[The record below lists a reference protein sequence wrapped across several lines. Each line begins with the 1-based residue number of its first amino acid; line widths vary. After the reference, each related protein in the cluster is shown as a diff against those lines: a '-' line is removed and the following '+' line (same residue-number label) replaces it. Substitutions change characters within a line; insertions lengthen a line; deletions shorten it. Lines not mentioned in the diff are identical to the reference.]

1 MVDSGPIPTDFES
14 YLRRLEKRLARLER
28 RPVTMPTADL
38 LGPGLAAQAVQI
50 MDWSSADATRNGFY
64 YTGVG
69 GINVPD
75 DTRSWTGQVIAKD
88 DGTGMQQVWSAD
100 EAEPQ
105 QWTRTYAPDGQ
116 GGLLFTEWKR
126 FLTSTGFIGTDELAP
141 SVNAA
146 ITAGGVIPDP
156 TGTSPNPTT
165 EEGPASVLIRYPALA
180 DPRWVVDLH
189 YTRNDSDTVGPATL
203 HTENIKPLTF
213 VYRDTAGTILNPD
226 DEHFFALVVRK
237 PGGGSAAA
245 SAWVEGRVGQIK
257 PENLLLLVGDLIAT
271 RLSGEVIEGVTMKGT
286 RYEIGNEGAY
296 IDDED
301 GLVFPQPDGTEIR
314 LPVDGSLATI
324 STALN
329 IAKELIL
336 TAGGN
341 VQGVLKMLGTFLLTN
356 GVPDPTGYPEIVPT
370 WPIEK
375 TITVADAP
383 LFRGLCDSPDGL
395 SWVTARRYGTAN
407 GNFYAPVLQ
416 RFSKATGALEDYAS
430 LNPPVDQVFGVTRV
444 NNLYYALVRDIDDGN
459 LWVHVYD
466 VNLTHQ
472 SSSDFPLLD
481 SSGFPVDEAD
491 KDSMIGTNHFDGT
504 LMVLIPHL
512 AGANTIYNKSTAG
525 AHVDVDSLTV
535 TSEQHAAY
543 VAAGNF
549 DYGVFRQIAGYR
561 TALGY
566 RAYSSAGGAEIP
578 ADSFSPPAGISVR
591 GGWWDG
597 TRFWSLDSLG
607 NIYKHGTSKVDRL
620 VKGAHAWVDDNATGG
635 KHTTL
640 AGPISPNV
648 TIPKRAYIKMVSPP
662 PPEADKST
670 QDAANGVQPY
680 LSLSTDTPTSQGT
693 PMLAGL
699 WSRTLDAITTGNA
712 LPVDNDFPAITGE
725 LETEAGGVWV
735 DGAGNGSVGTAGL
748 RDSVR
753 AALDGDYSA
762 GAWTAY
768 TPTFTAA
775 TTNPTLG
782 NFTREGRW
790 TRLKGKTI
798 KGTMKITCN
807 AGSGFGTGAYEFGLP
822 VPARDLDHVLVFGAQ
837 TGPTHAYIGRGET
850 ASTVRMVLTENPVNM
865 NSVNSGMASGTII
878 RIDFEYEGA

>member
-341 VQGVLKMLGTFLLTN
+341 VQGVLKMLGTLLLTN

-607 NIYKHGTSKVDRL
+607 NIYKHGTAKVDRL

-662 PPEADKST
+662 PPEADKTT
-670 QDAANGVQPY
+670 QDAANGVQQY
-680 LSLSTDTPTSQGT
+680 LSLSSDTPTASGT
-693 PMLAGL
+693 PLLNGN
-699 WSRTLDAITTGNA
+699 WSRVTDSTSGGSA
-712 LPVDNDFPAITGE
+712 LPVDNDFPVVTGGIE
-725 LETEAGGVWV
+725 SEAGGFEV
-735 DGAGNGSVGTAGL
+735 DGGSNGDIGTAGL

-753 AALDGDYSA
+753 AALFDDFAA
-762 GAWTAY
+762 GAFDTY

-782 NFTREGRW
+782 NFTRSGYWKRG
-790 TRLKGKTI
+790 LGKRI
-798 KGTMKITCN
+798 KGTMVITCN
-807 AGSGFGTGAYEFGLP
+807 AASGFGTGAYEFGLP
-822 VPARDLDHVLVFGAQ
+822 VAARDPDHVLVKAVQ
-837 TGPTHAYIGRGET
+837 TGPTHAYLGRGET
-850 ASTVRMVLTENPVNM
+850 ASTVRLVLTTTEVNM
-865 NSVNSGMASGTII
+865 NSVNSGMASGTKV
-878 RIDFEYEGA
+878 RIDFDYEGA